1 MPLNNDDLCLT
12 FIYLNAKFLIN
23 KSSIFERITRCR
35 LFLHALTSFVDPAA
49 SIAKMFTALAD
60 HMVAPLTFLH
70 PYSALGTLLEFA
82 ALDKLQKL
90 IIILVASA

>member
-1 MPLNNDDLCLT
+1 
-12 FIYLNAKFLIN
+12 
-23 KSSIFERITRCR
+23 
-35 LFLHALTSFVDPAA
+35 
-49 SIAKMFTALAD
+49 MFTALAD

-70 PYSALGTLLEFA
+70 PYFALGTLLEFA